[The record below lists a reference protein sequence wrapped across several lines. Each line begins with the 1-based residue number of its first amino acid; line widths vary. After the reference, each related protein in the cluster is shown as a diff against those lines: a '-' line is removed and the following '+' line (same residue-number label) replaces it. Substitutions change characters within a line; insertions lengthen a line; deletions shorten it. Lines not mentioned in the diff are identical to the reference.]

1 MTSSIINR
9 RDLDFMLSEWL
20 EVSAL
25 FEREPYQSH
34 SHETVGAVL
43 DLAEQIATHRFLPHY
58 RAADLCEPRL
68 LEGGEVQVLPEVRA
82 AVHSAA
88 DAGLFGIAFAP
99 ELGGAQLPHVV
110 QSAASAI
117 LMSANVATAAYMM
130 LTVGNARLITA
141 FGSQQQI
148 TKFAEPQIAGHTL
161 GTMCL
166 SEPHAGSSLADIRS
180 RALPD
185 GEDEHGKRY
194 RISGNKMW
202 ISGGDHDITPNIVH
216 LVLAKAPDADGQIA
230 AGVRGISLFI
240 VPKILPDGTRNDV
253 VASGLNHK
261 MGYRGTTNCLLSFGS
276 GFSRPSGREGAIGYL
291 IGEVGSGLQCMFH
304 MMNEARIGVGLGA
317 AMLGY
322 RGYLQSVQYAGE
334 RPQGRPL
341 GARSHEQATPVMIIE
356 HPDVK
361 RMLLAQKAYAEGA
374 LALVLYCAK
383 TLDEKSLAGDSDTV
397 KLLAR
402 RLELLTPVAK
412 TWPSEYGL
420 AANDLAIQVH
430 GGAGYTRDFD
440 VEQLYRDNRLNPIHE
455 GTTGIQALDLLGRK
469 VLRDRGEALR
479 ELRAVVSLGITQARS
494 LPELSSYAT
503 DLDRAWQTI
512 EDTVAAFLDL
522 ADEPRVLANA
532 TPFLSALS
540 HSIVAW
546 LWLDQACVCVAKLR
560 AAGEHD
566 LPYYRGKLRACRFF
580 FEVELPKIYPWL
592 SFAASASD
600 VAAGMCTD
608 EF

>member
-1 MTSSIINR
+1 MSSIIINR
-9 RDLDFMLSEWL
+9 RDLDFMLNEWL
-20 EVSAL
+20 GVPAL
-25 FEREPYQSH
+25 FEREPYQNH
-34 SHETVGAVL
+34 SSDTVAAVL
-43 DLAEQIATHRFLPHY
+43 DLAEQTAIRCFLPHY
-58 RAADLCEPRL
+58 RVADLCEPRL
-68 LEGGEVQVLPEVRA
+68 LEGGEVHVLAEIRTAVRA
-82 AVHSAA
+82 AS
-88 DAGLFGIAFAP
+88 DAGLFGMAFAQDV
-99 ELGGAQLPHVV
+99 GGSQLPHVV

-130 LTVGNARLITA
+130 LTMGNARLITA
-141 FGSQQQI
+141 FGTRQQI
-148 TKFAEPQIAGHTL
+148 ETFAQPQIAGHTL

-180 RALPD
+180 RAVPD
-185 GEDEHGKRY
+185 GEDAHGRRY

-216 LVLAKAPDADGQIA
+216 LVLAKAPAADGQIA

-240 VPKILPDGTRNDV
+240 VPKILPDGTRNDAV
-253 VASGLNHK
+253 VTGLNHK

-291 IGEVGSGLQCMFH
+291 IGEIGGGLRCMFQ

-322 RGYLQSVQYAGE
+322 RGYLQSVQYARE

-341 GARSHEQATPVMIIE
+341 DARGQEHISPVMIIE

-374 LALVLYCAK
+374 LALVLYCAR
-383 TLDEKSLAGDSDTV
+383 TLDEKSLSTDSNTREV
-397 KLLAR
+397 LAR

-469 VLRDRGEALR
+469 VLRDRGAALG
-479 ELRAVVSLGITQARS
+479 ELRASVSRSIAQARGV
-494 LPELSSYAT
+494 PELVSYANH
-503 DLDRAWQTI
+503 LDRAWQTI
-512 EDTVAAFLDL
+512 EDTVETYLRL

-532 TPFLSALS
+532 TPFLWAFG

-546 LWLDQACVCVAKLR
+546 LWLEQAGVCAEKLPAAREHER
-560 AAGEHD
+560 A
-566 LPYYRGKLRACRFF
+566 YYRGKLRACRFF
-580 FEVELPKIYPWL
+580 FEAELPKIHPWL

-600 VAAGMCTD
+600 VAAGMGIE

>member
-1 MTSSIINR
+1 MTSNIINR
-9 RDLDFMLSEWL
+9 RDLDFMLAEWL
-20 EVSAL
+20 DVAPL
-25 FEREPYQSH
+25 FDHEPYQGH
-34 SHETVGAVL
+34 SSDTVTAVL
-43 DLAEQIATHRFLPHY
+43 DLAEQIATQRFLPHY
-58 RAADLCEPRL
+58 RAADLNEPHL
-68 LEGGEVQVLPEVRA
+68 LEGGEVRVLPEIRA
-82 AVHSAA
+82 AVHAA
-88 DAGLFGIAFAP
+88 AEAGLFGIAFAP
-99 ELGGAQLPHVV
+99 ELGGTQLPHVV
-110 QSAASAI
+110 QSATSAI

-130 LTVGNARLITA
+130 LTMGNARLISV
-141 FGSQQQI
+141 FGTKQQI
-148 TKFAEPQIAGHTL
+148 ATFAEPQIAGRSL

-180 RALPD
+180 RAMPD
-185 GEDEHGKRY
+185 GEDEYGKRY

-216 LVLAKAPDADGQIA
+216 LVLAKAPDADGRIA

-253 VASGLNHK
+253 VVSGLNHK

-322 RGYLQSVQYAGE
+322 RGYLQSVQYARE

-341 GARSHEQATPVMIIE
+341 GARSQDQPVMIIE

-374 LALVLYCAK
+374 LALVLYCAR
-383 TLDEKSLAGDSDTV
+383 TLDEKSLAGDSDTGRE
-397 KLLAR
+397 LAR
-402 RLELLTPVAK
+402 RIELLTPVVK

-469 VLRDRGEALR
+469 VLRDRGESLR
-479 ELRAVVSLGITQARS
+479 ELRSVVSRTVTHGRS
-494 LPELSSYAT
+494 VPELSGHASE
-503 DLDRAWQTI
+503 LDRAWQTI
-512 EDTVAAFLDL
+512 EDTVSVLLDL

-532 TPFLSALS
+532 TPFLSAFG

-546 LWLDQACVCVAKLR
+546 LWLDQACVCAAKLH
-560 AAGEHD
+560 AASQHD
-566 LPYYRGKLRACRFF
+566 RPYYRGKLRACRFF
-580 FEVELPKIYPWL
+580 FEVELPKVYPWL

-600 VAAGMCTD
+600 VAAGMCID
-608 EF
+608 EL